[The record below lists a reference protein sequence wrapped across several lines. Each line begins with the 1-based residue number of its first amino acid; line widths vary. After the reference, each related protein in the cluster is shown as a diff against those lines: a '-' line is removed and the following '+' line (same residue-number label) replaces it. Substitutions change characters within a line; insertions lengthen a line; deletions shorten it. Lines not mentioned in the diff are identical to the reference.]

1 MDSILLFYQ
10 ERDID
15 GHTVVVFDQDSDFQV

>member
-1 MDSILLFYQ
+1 MDSILILYQ